1 MRWRPEGMGNF
12 DLNLN
17 GSNIYTFA
25 GCIREVA
32 EIRHP
37 RLVQLNVVVSL
48 QLWEK
53 ASLAGRAPALGT
65 P

>member
-17 GSNIYTFA
+17 NIYTFA

-37 RLVQLNVVVSL
+37 RLVQLNVSL
-48 QLWEK
+48 QLW
-53 ASLAGRAPALGT
+53 
-65 P
+65 